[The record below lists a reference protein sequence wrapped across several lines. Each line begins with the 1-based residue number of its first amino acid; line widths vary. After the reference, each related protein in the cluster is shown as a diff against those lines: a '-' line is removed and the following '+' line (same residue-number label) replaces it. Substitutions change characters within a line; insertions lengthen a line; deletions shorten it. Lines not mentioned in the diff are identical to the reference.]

1 MRFSTFSG
9 TNAIDYRIEADKIH
23 LNKKAAQKLIKRLIY
38 ITL

>member
-1 MRFSTFSG
+1 MFITFSD
-9 TNAIDYRIEADKIH
+9 TNATDYQIGLDKIY